1 MTEGAPVAPRSIART
16 ARLHLR
22 ELVHDDAAFI
32 LELLN
37 DPAWLRFIGD
47 RHVHSLDDARGYIDK
62 IRNGSYAKHGFG
74 LWAVEEQATGETAGM
89 CGLLRRD
96 TPEHPDLG
104 FAFLER
110 HRGKGYAREAA
121 AAALEIA
128 RNEFGFTKLLA
139 VTNTDNVA
147 SQKALES
154 VGFRYERRIDWPE
167 SGEELSLFAK
177 EFPS

>member
-1 MTEGAPVAPRSIART
+1 VSAEDVAGGAIART
-16 ARLHLR
+16 ARLRLR

-47 RHVHSLDDARGYIDK
+47 RNVHSLDDARGYIDK

-74 LWAVEEQATGETAGM
+74 LWAVEALATGETAGL
-89 CGLLRRD
+89 CGLIRRD
-96 TPEHPDLG
+96 VLEHPDLG

-121 AAALEIA
+121 AAVLALA
-128 RNEFGFTKLLA
+128 RERFGFEKLLA
-139 VTNTDNVA
+139 VTTKDNVT
-147 SQKALES
+147 SQKALEHL
-154 VGFRYERRIDWPE
+154 GFRYERRIDWPE
-167 SGEELSLFAK
+167 TGEVLSLYAK
-177 EFPS
+177 EFTA